1 MWFWWFMLVCDLL
14 TPIVMIITGR
24 MMRKHCPKQIN
35 SLMGYRTA
43 RSMKNMDTWKFAND
57 YCGRLWWKIGFVM
70 ILPSVLMHIPFYRS
84 DEETIGIV
92 GIILVTIQVII
103 LLVSIFPTENAL
115 KKSFSDDGTRK

>member
-1 MWFWWFMLVCDLL
+1 
-14 TPIVMIITGR
+14 
-24 MMRKHCPKQIN
+24 
-35 SLMGYRTA
+35 
-43 RSMKNMDTWKFAND
+43 MKNMDTWKFAND

-70 ILPSVLMHIPFYRS
+70 ILPSILMHIPFYRS

-115 KKSFSDDGTRK
+115 KKSFNVDGTRK

>member
-1 MWFWWFMLVCDLL
+1 
-14 TPIVMIITGR
+14 
-24 MMRKHCPKQIN
+24 
-35 SLMGYRTA
+35 
-43 RSMKNMDTWKFAND
+43 MKNMDTRKFAND

-70 ILPSVLMHIPFYRS
+70 ILPSILMHIPFYRS

>member
-1 MWFWWFMLVCDLL
+1 
-14 TPIVMIITGR
+14 
-24 MMRKHCPKQIN
+24 
-35 SLMGYRTA
+35 
-43 RSMKNMDTWKFAND
+43 MKNMDTWKFAND

-70 ILPSVLMHIPFYRS
+70 IFPSVLMHIPFYRS

>member
-1 MWFWWFMLVCDLL
+1 
-14 TPIVMIITGR
+14 
-24 MMRKHCPKQIN
+24 
-35 SLMGYRTA
+35 
-43 RSMKNMDTWKFAND
+43 MKNMDTWKFAND

-70 ILPSVLMHIPFYRS
+70 ILPSILMHIPFYRS

>member
-1 MWFWWFMLVCDLL
+1 
-14 TPIVMIITGR
+14 
-24 MMRKHCPKQIN
+24 
-35 SLMGYRTA
+35 
-43 RSMKNMDTWKFAND
+43 MKNMDTWKFAND

-70 ILPSVLMHIPFYRS
+70 ILPSILMHIPFYRS

-115 KKSFSDDGTRK
+115 KKSFIDDGTRK

>member
-1 MWFWWFMLVCDLL
+1 
-14 TPIVMIITGR
+14 
-24 MMRKHCPKQIN
+24 
-35 SLMGYRTA
+35 
-43 RSMKNMDTWKFAND
+43 MKNMDTWKFAND